1 MPAEI
6 INGKAFCRGIIPLLK
21 DEFNRL
27 RNEFKISAKLAA
39 VCVGRDDGVE
49 TYLKAQSK
57 LAQDLGVE
65 YEKVLLPEDVTLDD
79 LNSNIE
85 RLNSDESIDGI
96 ILMQP
101 LPERFDVEE
110 LILRISPS
118 KDTEGLHPLNL
129 GKIMLSKPGIVPPTA
144 AAVMAVLDKYVKD
157 YKGCEVVI
165 IGHSHIVGKPLV
177 LLLADRL
184 ATVRICHIG
193 TSIAQR
199 LKDHVKEADILI
211 VATGVPGLVKGDWI
225 KKGAIVIDVGINKA
239 GDKIV
244 GDVEFEKARYAA
256 SYISPVPGGIG
267 PVTTVMLM
275 KNLLSACKKRR
286 GIEA

>member
-286 GIEA
+286 GIEV